1 MAAQRGLGKGL
12 DALFQSGTE
21 KEVEGDI
28 KHLPIDRIEPNPY
41 QPRRSFSDESLK
53 ELALSIRSQ
62 GVLQPLLVRIPGA
75 GDAAADSPQRY
86 ELIAGERRLR
96 AAKLCGLRTVPAIV
110 RTMTDDQSLI
120 LAMIENLQREDLN
133 PLDEAAGLASLQKR
147 LGANQDDLA
156 RAVGKSRSAIANA
169 LRLLH
174 LPEEVQSDIR
184 EGRISAGHGRS
195 LLGIEDPDIQKQLHQ
210 RILSEQLSVRHVEH
224 LAAYVREHGHLPAEG
239 HETPQPKGRAAR
251 KAPAALPPELN
262 RLQQQLTDT
271 LSLRVSL
278 RGTAEQ
284 GKMVLAYNS
293 EEELQALL
301 SRLGLEQ

>member
-1 MAAQRGLGKGL
+1 MATQRGLGKGL
-12 DALFQSGTE
+12 DALFQSSTE
-21 KEVEGDI
+21 KDVEGDI
-28 KHLPIDRIEPNPY
+28 KHLPIDSIEPNPY

-62 GVLQPLLVRIPGA
+62 GVLQPLLVRTPGA
-75 GDAAADSPQRY
+75 GDEASESKQQY

-110 RTMTDDQSLI
+110 RSMSDDQSFI

-133 PLDEAAGLASLQKR
+133 PLDEAAGLSNLQKR
-147 LGANQDDLA
+147 LGASQDDLA

-174 LPEEVQSDIR
+174 LPDDVQQDIR

-210 RILSEQLSVRHVEH
+210 RIIEEQLSVRQIEQ
-224 LAAYVREHGHLPAEG
+224 LAAHVREHGELPPASLEPASQKTRGSRNTPAE
-239 HETPQPKGRAAR
+239 
-251 KAPAALPPELN
+251 LPPEFT
-262 RLQQQLTDT
+262 RWQQQLAKN
-271 LSLRVSL
+271 LPVRVAL
-278 RGTAEQ
+278 KGTPEK
-284 GKMVLAYNS
+284 GKMVLSYSS
-293 EEELQALL
+293 EEELRSLL
-301 SRLGLEQ
+301 SHLGIDG